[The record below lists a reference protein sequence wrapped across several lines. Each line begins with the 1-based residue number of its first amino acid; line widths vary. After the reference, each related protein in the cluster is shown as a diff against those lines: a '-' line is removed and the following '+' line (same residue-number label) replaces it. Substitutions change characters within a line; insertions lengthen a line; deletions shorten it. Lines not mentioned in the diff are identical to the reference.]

1 MLRTAL
7 TLSAAA
13 MLMLSAS
20 QITQAQDYGE
30 SQPESQ
36 AQVAQP
42 DASTPTSEPDG
53 VAIIEQEEQGVI
65 EVIEPKPGE
74 AAVEDQHGLDAADE
88 LARSMPLDNAEE
100 PDASLAMTDDLDADD
115 PDRLAQAP
123 LGPDPMQSEIQDEDQ
138 RTDAAPNNGPDL
150 EAEQNAHEG
159 RDLDPLPAPDNQ
171 Q

>member
-1 MLRTAL
+1 MLRTVL
-7 TLSAAA
+7 TLSTAA

-20 QITQAQDYGE
+20 QIAQAQDYGE

-42 DASTPTSEPDG
+42 DAPMPTSEPDDL
-53 VAIIEQEEQGVI
+53 AIIEQEEQGVI
-65 EVIEPKPGE
+65 EPKAGE
-74 AAVEDQHGLDAADE
+74 TAVDDQHGLDAADE
-88 LARSMPLDNAEE
+88 LARSMPLDDSEE
-100 PDASLAMTDDLDADD
+100 PDSSLAMTEDLDADD

-123 LGPDPMQSEIQDEDQ
+123 LVPDPMQSEIQDEDQ

-150 EAEQNAHEG
+150 EAEQNAP
-159 RDLDPLPAPDNQ
+159 DLEPMPAPNNQ